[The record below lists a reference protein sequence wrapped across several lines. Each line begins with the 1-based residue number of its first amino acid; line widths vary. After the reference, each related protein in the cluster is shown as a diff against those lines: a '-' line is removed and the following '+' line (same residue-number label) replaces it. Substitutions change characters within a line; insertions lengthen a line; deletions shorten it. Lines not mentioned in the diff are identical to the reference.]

1 MLHPCITNTRHRH
14 DYRSMN
20 TAHFARNVGVVSQQ
34 VQTLGQE
41 LPLKRQAVRFI
52 PKDHIMLHACAPEIT
67 HHHNHSLVSSTHFA
81 HNVGAVSQRLQILW
95 HQFLCQR
102 QAVGLVTKYHS
113 SLHTYSS
120 QHSAKY
126 HSSLPTYSSQHRD
139 TMPNITPVCIQDD
152 PPKYATHKNVNNF
165 YMLAGTTEVTQQQ
178 RSVSVSLGSPPTM

>member
-1 MLHPCITNTRHRH
+1 MLHPRITKTRHCH
-14 DYRSMN
+14 DYRSMH
-20 TAHFARNVGVVSQQ
+20 TTHFAHNVGVVSQR
-34 VQTLGQE
+34 VQILGQE
-41 LPLKRQAVRFI
+41 LLLKRQAVRFI
-52 PKDHIMLHACAPEIT
+52 PKDHIMLHACATEII

-126 HSSLPTYSSQHRD
+126 HSSLHTYSSQHSAKYHSSLHTYSSQHRD
-139 TMPNITPVCIQDD
+139 TMPNITLVCI
-152 PPKYATHKNVNNF
+152 PTAVNT
-165 YMLAGTTEVTQQQ
+165 GIQCQI
-178 RSVSVSLGSPPTM
+178 SL